1 MSVQHRAEHRTTHD
15 GPGEGFLEDEV
26 AALHPLQHL
35 GGEEL
40 GPVVQVRVGGR
51 ERERKRKRK
60 RERERE
66 RERG

>member
-1 MSVQHRAEHRTTHD
+1 MSVQHRAEHRTAHD
-15 GPGEGFLEDEV
+15 GPGKGFLEDEV

-51 ERERKRKRK
+51 EGEKEKEGERKR
-60 RERERE
+60 EG
-66 RERG
+66 RG